1 MTEEVKVLSKVFYKN
16 VISYSVDELSKLAG
30 LGPCSESQ
38 IKPKDNREGP
48 KDHTAEDDKDMTTDK
63 PEMVTDKIKLIKF
76 KMGSM
81 ASRLTV

>member
-30 LGPCSESQ
+30 LGPCSETQ
-38 IKPKDNREGP
+38 TKPKDNREGP
-48 KDHTAEDDKDMTTDK
+48 KDSTAEDDKDIPTDK